1 MDPST
6 TLLIVTGAALVGS
19 VGQTVIS
26 VKIGDPEKLR
36 ELQGQL
42 KDYLS
47 DLEAAKKSSDK
58 KLLKQMEKKKKYMD
72 TLQSEVSNATMKMTI
87 LSSVFALLIFAG
99 LYYLFNPEQG
109 IAYLSTYLWE
119 AGSGLVNLTI
129 IYWYIVS
136 SFYFSTIVRKLMR
149 VS

>member
-129 IYWYIVS
+129 FYWYIVS

>member
-6 TLLIVTGAALVGS
+6 SLLIVTAAALVGS
-19 VGQTVIS
+19 IAQTVIS
-26 VKIGDPEKLR
+26 VKTVDPKKLQA
-36 ELQGQL
+36 LQGQL

-58 KLLKQMEKKKKYMD
+58 KLLKQIEKKKKYMD
-72 TLQSEVSNATMKMTI
+72 SLQSEVSNATMKMG
-87 LSSVFALLIFAG
+87 LFSSVFSILIFAG
-99 LYYLFNPEQG
+99 LYYIFNPEQG
-109 IAYLSTYLWE
+109 IAYISTYLWE
-119 AGSGLVNLTI
+119 EGAGIVKLTI
-129 IYWYIVS
+129 FYWYIVC

>member
-26 VKIGDPEKLR
+26 VKIGDPKKLR

-72 TLQSEVSNATMKMTI
+72 TLQSEVSNATMKMTM